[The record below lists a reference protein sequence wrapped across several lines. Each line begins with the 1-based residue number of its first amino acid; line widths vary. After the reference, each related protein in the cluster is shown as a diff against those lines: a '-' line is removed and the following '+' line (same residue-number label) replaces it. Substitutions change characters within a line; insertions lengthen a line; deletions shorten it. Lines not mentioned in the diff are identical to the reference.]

1 MLRSIRLWAV
11 GALSLVSVTSLWAQC
26 VPPAGPYRM
35 WIDPANQSAVAC
47 PGTTITFDIVVS
59 GGAQSISGA
68 GFNIEM
74 GVPGTITSVVPG
86 FNPAGGGFITHV
98 DPTGT
103 KLAGFA
109 IRSPTVAPLTTV
121 ATVTYA
127 LQTVST
133 PGTFQI
139 LFNGTLALPGGM
151 VPVNHVV
158 EASSG
163 CDVVAPILGL
173 GGGSV
178 RITTCAG
185 NFIRG
190 DCNNNGQVA
199 GLTGDIWFLLNSLF
213 AGGPLPACDA
223 ACDADDDDII
233 DISDAIY
240 LLNWMLLNGAPPPP
254 PTPGFGLA
262 SCGPDPTPGLSCA
275 AGICP

>member
-47 PGTTITFDIVVS
+47 PGNTITFDIVVS

-68 GFNIEM
+68 GFNIEI

-127 LQTVST
+127 LQSVST

-139 LFNGTLALPGGM
+139 LFNGTLALPGGT
-151 VPVNHVV
+151 
-158 EASSG
+158 
-163 CDVVAPILGL
+163 DVVALQFAVGVGALQSEEEVPR
-173 GGGSV
+173 GGVGHDAPQRVEAAVEV
-178 RITTCAG
+178 RVVRVPVPGVAE
-185 NFIRG
+185 R
-190 DCNNNGQVA
+190 DVA
-199 GLTGDIWFLLNSLF
+199 GRG
-213 AGGPLPACDA
+213 
-223 ACDADDDDII
+223 
-233 DISDAIY
+233 
-240 LLNWMLLNGAPPPP
+240 
-254 PTPGFGLA
+254 
-262 SCGPDPTPGLSCA
+262 
-275 AGICP
+275 